1 MIKEVFLGISG
12 GIAAY
17 KACTLIRLL
26 KKAGIGVKVVLTKNA
41 FEFVTK
47 ITIETLSQEPC
58 CFELFANPNEMTH
71 LKSRKLADV
80 FVIAPA
86 TANVIAKLACGL
98 ADDLLTSSFLAYE
111 GPKLVV
117 PAMNSGMYNNP
128 VTLENIEKL
137 RSRGIE
143 ILGPDKGVLACE
155 DVGIGRMVEPELIL
169 QKIKVMSYPKLPLP
183 NKKILITA
191 GGTRE
196 KIDSVRVITNLSSGK
211 LGHNL
216 AHMAALMGAKV
227 SLVTTC
233 KSALINPEIKDI
245 CYVESSEDMYKEVL
259 ARMKNIDCLY
269 MAAAVSDFVLKE
281 ERLSKIKKQD
291 ELVLDF
297 KKNRDILAKVG
308 ELKKQQKLI
317 GFCLEDQNLEAAAK
331 DKLQRK
337 NLDYIVANKSE
348 VIGKDIRSVQIYDK
362 SGLVQAI
369 DKADLLEISYQLL
382 KLML

>member
-1 MIKEVFLGISG
+1 
-12 GIAAY
+12 
-17 KACTLIRLL
+17 
-26 KKAGIGVKVVLTKNA
+26 
-41 FEFVTK
+41 
-47 ITIETLSQEPC
+47 
-58 CFELFANPNEMTH
+58 
-71 LKSRKLADV
+71 
-80 FVIAPA
+80 
-86 TANVIAKLACGL
+86 
-98 ADDLLTSSFLAYE
+98 
-111 GPKLVV
+111 
-117 PAMNSGMYNNP
+117 
-128 VTLENIEKL
+128 
-137 RSRGIE
+137 
-143 ILGPDKGVLACE
+143 
-155 DVGIGRMVEPELIL
+155 
-169 QKIKVMSYPKLPLP
+169 MSYPKLPLQ